1 MGLGKQ
7 IALLVLGAG
16 VAVAVQT
23 LLGKAEVPAAAW
35 GNPEAPIV
43 EASDRDARLAVHGDP
58 VPTAGK
64 ANPSTPPSA
73 QATAPLSATAS
84 RRNAVVAAV
93 EKVAPAVVSVNV
105 RRAQVVAYR
114 NPYFNDPFF
123 DFFRPQLRKEEVSSL
138 GSGILVSDKG
148 HILTN
153 AHVLGLDSPGELE
166 AVWVNLPDG
175 RRFAAQYL
183 GGSVENDIAVLK
195 IEGDRLPVAELQ
207 ETDDNLIGEWVVAIG
222 NPFGTLIGDTSPS
235 VTVGV
240 LSATHRTFTSESGIR
255 SHDMLQT
262 DASINPGNSGGPLVN
277 ADGKVIGVNT
287 FIFTG
292 GGQSQGS
299 IGLGFA
305 LPIRKAKAVMD
316 EILRYGG
323 LREFTTGLYADPGY
337 AWQGP
342 GVLIA
347 KVEKGSP
354 GAKAGIRPGDVI
366 VEVAGR
372 KIRDLREVQ
381 DILRLFQ
388 VGEKV
393 EVGLVRGGKRTTAV
407 LVLEAAARTKPGI
420 F

>member
-1 MGLGKQ
+1 MAFGRQIFLLG
-7 IALLVLGAG
+7 VGAG
-16 VAVAVQT
+16 IAVAVQT
-23 LLGKAEVPAAAW
+23 LLANVKISPDAVAKVAAMTSTTS
-35 GNPEAPIV
+35 APV
-43 EASDRDARLAVHGDP
+43 SG
-58 VPTAGK
+58 AGEK
-64 ANPSTPPSA
+64 TNPSSESNSEKLNSDLN
-73 QATAPLSATAS
+73 QG
-84 RRNAVVAAV
+84 RRNALVLAV
-93 EKVAPAVVSVNV
+93 ETVAPAVVTVNV
-105 RRAQVVAYR
+105 RRAAVVAYR

-123 DFFRPQLRKEEVSSL
+123 DFFRPQMRKKEMSSL
-138 GSGILVSDKG
+138 GSGIIVSAEG

-153 AHVLGLDSPGELE
+153 AHVLGLGEPGELE

-175 RRFAAQYL
+175 RRFPAQFL

-195 IEGDRLPVAELQ
+195 VKGDSLPVAEMQ
-207 ETDDNLIGEWVVAIG
+207 TSDDNMIGEWVVAIG
-222 NPFGTLIGDTSPS
+222 NPFGSLIGDTSPS

-240 LSATHRTFTSESGIR
+240 LSAVHRTFTSESGIR

-277 ADGKVIGVNT
+277 AEGKVIGVNT

-316 EILRYGG
+316 EIIRYGG
-323 LREFTTGLYADPGY
+323 MREFTTGLYADPNYG
-337 AWQGP
+337 WQGV

-347 KVEKGSP
+347 KVDPNSP
-354 GAKAGIRPGDVI
+354 GEKAGLRTGDVI

-372 KIRDLREVQ
+372 KIKDLQEVQ

-393 EVGLVRGGKRTTAV
+393 QVGLIRQGKRAATT
-407 LVLEAAARTKPGI
+407 LVLEEAIKQKSEI